1 LETSEAKEELGLTKS
16 HDAEMQL
23 KKSSKLTKRN
33 QIQLNQSLCLIDT
46 ASSTFFEYLFQNYF
60 LKII

>member
-1 LETSEAKEELGLTKS
+1 LEASEAKEELGLTKS

-33 QIQLNQSLCLIDT
+33 QIQLNQSLCLTDT
-46 ASSTFFEYLFQNYF
+46 ASSSLFKYLFQNYF

>member
-1 LETSEAKEELGLTKS
+1 LEASEAKEELGLTKS

-46 ASSTFFEYLFQNYF
+46 ASSSFFKYLFKI
-60 LKII
+60 LKLFEI